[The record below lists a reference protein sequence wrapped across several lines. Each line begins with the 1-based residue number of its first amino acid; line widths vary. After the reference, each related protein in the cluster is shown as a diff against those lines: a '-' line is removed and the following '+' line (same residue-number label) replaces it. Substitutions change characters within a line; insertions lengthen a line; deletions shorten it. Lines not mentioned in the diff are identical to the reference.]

1 MASFFQ
7 SERNPSPRV
16 GLRGFP
22 SIPGVDSFILGSIRF
37 RIQISSLVRTCRG
50 HPGPALGFHWSPRGK
65 ATSPGSY
72 READEGRIRTRAPG
86 CCFCLSPPCSAY
98 RISPWSDAWVRKIPW
113 RRDRLPTTL
122 FWASLVA
129 QLIKNQPAMRVTWV
143 QPQGWED
150 LLAKGMATHS
160 SILAWTPWGHTES
173 VK

>member
-7 SERNPSPRV
+7 RERNPSPRV

-50 HPGPALGFHWSPRGK
+50 HPGPALGSHRSPRGK

-98 RISPWSDAWVRKIPW
+98 RISYFSGTHGPLLRFCYTHQKLHRQAIYLLKVGPAGSAKI
-113 RRDRLPTTL
+113 R
-122 FWASLVA
+122 SSV
-129 QLIKNQPAMRVTWV
+129 PAIT
-143 QPQGWED
+143 
-150 LLAKGMATHS
+150 AKTCETNY
-160 SILAWTPWGHTES
+160 L
-173 VK
+173 